1 MKTITRRQALKW
13 GITGAA
19 GLAIPVGVLQFP
31 LTHIREIESVTSP
44 SFQAFSVPLPIP
56 PVLAPVRSDKD
67 ADYYEIVQ
75 KPGIARILPGLSTPI
90 WGYNGIFPGPTIIAR
105 SGRKA
110 IVRQINELPV
120 PVSTHLHGGKTPPQ
134 SDGHPMDFI
143 LPRDSSPF
151 QASLSSE
158 EMLHFMSPSGL
169 GRSLQMRMQQAKE
182 YVYPNI
188 QRASIHWYH
197 DHRMDFTGP
206 QVYRGLAGFY
216 LIQDEVEDALP
227 LPRGDHDIPLMITDR
242 TFNAD
247 GSFFYPSLDPTLTTT
262 AGVLGKYSSGMIGD
276 TILVNGAAQPFLEV
290 STTKYRFRLLNA
302 SNARIYQ
309 LELDNHQP
317 LIQIGSDSGLLPAP
331 ATRQTLRIAPAER
344 FDVIIDFSRY
354 PVGSQVTLKNRL
366 GTGQTTDVLRFDV
379 VRQTKDDSTIPAKLA
394 PFESLDPAN
403 ASVTRTFKFWQGLGM
418 WLINGKYVDANRVD
432 ATPRLGATEIWEFT
446 SDANHPIH
454 MHLVDFQVLSRD
466 GRAPDPEDTGYKDT
480 IFLRAGEKARVITRF
495 DGYRGL
501 YLFHCHNAE
510 HEDMRMMSQFEVI

>member
-1 MKTITRRQALKW
+1 MTRRQALKW
-13 GITGAA
+13 GITGAT
-19 GLAIPVGVLQFP
+19 GLIIPVGVLQSP

-44 SFQAFSVPLPIP
+44 AIQAFSVPLPIP
-56 PVLAPVRSDKD
+56 PVLAPVRSHEE
-67 ADYYEIVQ
+67 ADYYEITQ
-75 KPGIARILPGLSTPI
+75 KPGIAHILPGLSTPI
-90 WGYNGIFPGPTIIAR
+90 WGYNGIFPGPTIEAR

-120 PVSTHLHGGKTPPQ
+120 PVSTHLHGGKTPPE

-143 LPRDSSPF
+143 LPRDPSPF
-151 QASLSSE
+151 QASLTNE
-158 EMLHFMSPSGL
+158 QMLQFMSSSGP
-169 GRSLQMRMQQAKE
+169 GRSLHMQMQRTKE

-206 QVYRGLAGFY
+206 QLYRGLAGFY
-216 LIQDEVEDALP
+216 LIRDEVEDALP
-227 LPRGDHDIPLMITDR
+227 LPRGDHDIPLMITDH

-262 AGVLGKYSSGMIGD
+262 PGVLGKYGNGMLGD
-276 TILVNGAAQPFLEV
+276 TILVNGAVQPFLEV
-290 STTKYRFRLLNA
+290 SATKYRFRLLDA
-302 SNARIYQ
+302 SNARVYQ
-309 LELDNHQP
+309 LELSSHQP
-317 LIQIGSDSGLLPAP
+317 FIQIGSDGGLLPAP

-344 FDVIIDFSRY
+344 FDVIIDFAHY
-354 PVGSQVTLKNRL
+354 PVGSQIILKNVL
-366 GTGQTTDVLRFDV
+366 GAGRTADIMRFDV
-379 VRQTKDDSTIPAKLA
+379 VRQAKDESIIPKTLA
-394 PFESLDPAN
+394 PFEPLDPAR

-418 WLINGKYVDANRVD
+418 WLINGTYFDPNRID

-466 GRAPDPEDTGYKDT
+466 GRAPDPEDVGYKDT
-480 IFLRAGEKARVITRF
+480 IFLKAGERARVITRF
-495 DGYRGL
+495 EGYRGL
-501 YLFHCHNAE
+501 YMFHCHNAE